1 MSVYLNEYENKSGK
15 LKNRDVKILVL
26 LTVVISLVI
35 GLVMLRP
42 FSKEV
47 VNLDKFAD
55 YYTTDETLEDGY
67 LLLKSN
73 YYSNKIVYNIKDR
86 KIEIPEVSDKDKFQ
100 MPVKKIYKVVAG
112 DTLSGIAVNQGIAL
126 SVLRNNNP
134 GVTSN
139 LRVGQEIIIPS
150 INGIYYKVKKG
161 DSLYKIAYKFR
172 VELADIKLYN
182 ELDKEELSIGQELFL
197 KDPDTDVLNNINSL
211 FKMPVRY
218 IGISSPFGNRF
229 HPVLKRYI
237 LHAGVDL
244 RARYVPVRA
253 ARSGTVIYAGYSRG
267 YGKLIKIRHADGYET
282 RYAHLNKIYV
292 KRGTRVRIGQNIAQS
307 GMTGRVTGP
316 HLHFEIRK
324 NGKPLNPMRYLE
336 R

>member
-1 MSVYLNEYENKSGK
+1 MNVYLNENKSNNK
-15 LKNRDVKILVL
+15 KPRNRDFKIIIL
-26 LTVVISLVI
+26 LTIII
-35 GLVMLRP
+35 GLIISFVTLRP

-55 YYTTDETLEDGY
+55 YYTSDETNEDGY
-67 LLLKSN
+67 MLLTSN
-73 YYSNKIVYNIKDR
+73 YYSKKIVYNIKE
-86 KIEIPEVSDKDKFQ
+86 KTVEIQEKDKKEAFQ
-100 MPVKKIYKVVAG
+100 MPVKNIYKVVSG
-112 DTLSGIAVNQGIAL
+112 DTLSGIAVNKGVAL

-134 GVTSN
+134 DVTSN
-139 LRVGQEIIIPS
+139 LKVGQEIMIPS

-172 VELADIKLYN
+172 VELSDIKLYN
-182 ELDKEELSIGQELFL
+182 ILETDELSIGQELFL
-197 KDPDTDVLNNINSL
+197 KDPDPDVLNNMSSL
-211 FKMPVRY
+211 FKMPVKY
-218 IGISSPFGNRF
+218 SGITSPFGNRY

-244 RARYVPVRA
+244 RARYIPVSA
-253 ARSGTVIYAGYSRG
+253 ARSGVVIFAGYSRG

-292 KRGTRVRIGQNIAQS
+292 KRGTRVRSGKVIAQS

-324 NGKPLNPMRYLE
+324 NGRPLNPMKYLE